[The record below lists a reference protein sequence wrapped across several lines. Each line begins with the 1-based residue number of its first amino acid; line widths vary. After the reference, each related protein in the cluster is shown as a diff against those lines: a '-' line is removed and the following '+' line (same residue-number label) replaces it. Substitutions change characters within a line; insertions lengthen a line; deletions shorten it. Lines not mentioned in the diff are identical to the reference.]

1 MFNLHTQ
8 SHCNGFTMTFENG
21 YTVSVRWGWGN
32 YCDNRNKR
40 PVTYGASNCMPPL
53 SSTEFYECKTA
64 EVAVWN
70 RDGTF
75 LTPDGKLGGDV
86 LSYRTPEEV
95 ASFLSEVASWKS
107 NKEFNNE
114 PTNQG
119 TMG

>member
-1 MFNLHTQ
+1 MFNLNTQ
-8 SHCNGFTMTFENG
+8 SLNNGFTMTFENG
-21 YTVSVRWGWGN
+21 YTVSVAWGWGN
-32 YCDNRNKR
+32 YCDSRHKHLVSFGPTDR
-40 PVTYGASNCMPPL
+40 LPSY

-86 LSYRTPEEV
+86 LPYRTPEEV

>member
-1 MFNLHTQ
+1 MFSLHTQ
-8 SHCNGFTMTFENG
+8 SQNNGFTMTFENG
-21 YTVSVRWGWGN
+21 YTVSVRWGWAN
-32 YCDNRNKR
+32 YCTNHTMPASASTRILWN
-40 PVTYGASNCMPPL
+40 TLNSTNCSNCDN
-53 SSTEFYECKTA
+53 A

-114 PTNQG
+114 PANQG

>member
-1 MFNLHTQ
+1 MFQLGTQ
-8 SHCNGFTMTFENG
+8 SHNNGFTMTFENG
-21 YTVSVRWGWGN
+21 YIVSVRWGWGN
-32 YCDNRNKR
+32 YCNNNSKHLIPFGSRD
-40 PVTYGASNCMPPL
+40 SLPPL
-53 SSTEFYECKTA
+53 SSTEFYECKNA

-70 RDGTF
+70 QDGTF

-95 ASFLSEVASWKS
+95 ASFLSEVSSWKP

-119 TMG
+119 TMD

>member
-1 MFNLHTQ
+1 MFKLETQ
-8 SHCNGFTMTFENG
+8 SHNNGFTMTFENG

-32 YCDNRNKR
+32 YCDNNHKR
-40 PVTYGASNCMPPL
+40 PVTYGARNCLPPL

-70 RDGTF
+70 QEGTF
-75 LTPDGKLGGDV
+75 LTPHGTLGGDV
-86 LSYRTPEEV
+86 LAYRTSEEV
-95 ASFLSEVASWKS
+95 ASFLSEVSSWKP

-119 TMG
+119 TMD